1 MFWSID
7 PARCAAGGVDPS
19 QLLAG
24 ENHYGITRWACSVMV
39 VGARPLRLQEEV
51 MSLILRIFLA
61 IAGFITALFV
71 ARDSLKFDI
80 MLVTGVLLVGS
91 LWSLWRRQA

>member
-1 MFWSID
+1 MFCSID
-7 PARCAAGGVDPS
+7 PS
-19 QLLAG
+19 QFLAG
-24 ENHYGITRWACSVMV
+24 ENHYQAYEMGAAMV
-39 VGARPLRLQEEV
+39 VGARPPRLQEEV

-61 IAGFITALFV
+61 FAGLITALLV

-80 MLVTGVLLVGS
+80 VQMFVAILLVTGVLLIGS

>member
-1 MFWSID
+1 
-7 PARCAAGGVDPS
+7 
-19 QLLAG
+19 
-24 ENHYGITRWACSVMV
+24 
-39 VGARPLRLQEEV
+39 

-80 MLVTGVLLVGS
+80 MQMFVVILLDRKSVV
-91 LWSLWRRQA
+91 

>member
-1 MFWSID
+1 
-7 PARCAAGGVDPS
+7 
-19 QLLAG
+19 
-24 ENHYGITRWACSVMV
+24 
-39 VGARPLRLQEEV
+39 

-61 IAGFITALFV
+61 FAGLITALLV

-80 MLVTGVLLVGS
+80 VQMFVAILLVTGVLLIGS